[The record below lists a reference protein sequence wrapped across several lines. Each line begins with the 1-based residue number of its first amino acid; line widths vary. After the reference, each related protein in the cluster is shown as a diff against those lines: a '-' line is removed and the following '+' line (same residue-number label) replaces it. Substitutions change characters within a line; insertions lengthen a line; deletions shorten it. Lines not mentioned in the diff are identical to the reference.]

1 LRSLSW
7 RHCSVMI
14 NLIMIFAMV
23 TLIMAIIILVV
34 TFMYS
39 HKKLLPL
46 QQTDDDVLK
55 SFFSQIY

>member
-1 LRSLSW
+1 
-7 RHCSVMI
+7 MI
-14 NLIMIFAMV
+14 NLTMDTFAMV
-23 TLIMAIIILVV
+23 TLILAIIILVV

-39 HKKLLPL
+39 CKELLPL